1 MYLNRRYFVC
11 AGRAFE
17 RMAAALT
24 AQRIAAFGM
33 GLLTVD
39 FSRLRVP
46 GSQRSEESRY
56 VYLTTET

>member
-1 MYLNRRYFVC
+1 MYLNPRYFVC

-17 RMAAALT
+17 GMAAALP

-33 GLLTVD
+33 GLL
-39 FSRLRVP
+39 P
-46 GSQRSEESRY
+46 QIPAGSQFQVLSSQRKAAY

>member
-1 MYLNRRYFVC
+1 MYLNPRYFVC

-17 RMAAALT
+17 RMAAALS

-33 GLLTVD
+33 GLLPQIPAG
-39 FSRLRVP
+39 SVP
-46 GSQRSEESRY
+46 GSQFSEESCY